1 MILFHN
7 FILFVFT
14 FFPFSDKR
22 GLGDRPFRLLRP
34 QGPRFFGGNLDRA
47 GEQKCRSCLGV
58 GFLWSYQFVP
68 SNLAASLDARKRS
81 DVMTFEKRKEVAVP
95 LLAPE

>member
-34 QGPRFFGGNLDRA
+34 QGLRFSRENLDCA
-47 GEQKCRSCLGV
+47 GEQKCHSCLGV
-58 GFLWSYQFVP
+58 GFLWSYQSVTP
-68 SNLAASLDARKRS
+68 NLAASLDARKRS
-81 DVMTFEKRKEVAVP
+81 DAMTFEKERR
-95 LLAPE
+95 

>member
-1 MILFHN
+1 MILFCN
-7 FILFVFT
+7 FVLFVFT

-22 GLGDRPFRLLRP
+22 GLGDRPFQLLRP
-34 QGPRFFGGNLDRA
+34 QGPRFFRENLDRA

-68 SNLAASLDARKRS
+68 PNLAASLDARKRS
-81 DVMTFEKRKEVAVP
+81 GAMTFAKERT
-95 LLAPE
+95 

>member
-1 MILFHN
+1 MILFRN
-7 FILFVFT
+7 FVLFVFT

-22 GLGDRPFRLLRP
+22 DLCDRPFRLLRL
-34 QGPRFFGGNLDRA
+34 QGLRFFRENLDRA

-68 SNLAASLDARKRS
+68 PNLAASLDARKRS
-81 DVMTFEKRKEVAVP
+81 DAMTFEKERR
-95 LLAPE
+95 

>member
-1 MILFHN
+1 MILFRN
-7 FILFVFT
+7 FVLFVFT

-22 GLGDRPFRLLRP
+22 DLCDRPFRLLRP
-34 QGPRFFGGNLDRA
+34 QGPRFFRENLDRA

-68 SNLAASLDARKRS
+68 PNLAASLDARKRS
-81 DVMTFEKRKEVAVP
+81 DAMTFEKERR
-95 LLAPE
+95 